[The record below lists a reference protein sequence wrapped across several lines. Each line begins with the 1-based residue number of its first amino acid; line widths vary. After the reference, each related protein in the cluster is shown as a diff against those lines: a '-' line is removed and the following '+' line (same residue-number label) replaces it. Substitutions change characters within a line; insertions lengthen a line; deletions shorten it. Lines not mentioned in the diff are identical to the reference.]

1 LRSILDALLEVDEQ
15 LEVIFPVHP
24 PTRQRIEQFGINIE
38 RLHLVEPLPYIEF
51 LALQRRAVVVITDSG
66 GIQEETTY
74 LGVPC
79 LTLRNSTERPVKV
92 SMGTNLLLGQDQGC
106 SGLSWQG
113 FSMVRPRRDR
123 YHHSG
128 TVMRGSGSRKLCV
141 HRETS

>member
-51 LALQRRAVVVITDSG
+51 LALQRSAVVVITDPG

-79 LTLRNSTERPVKV
+79 LTLRNSTERPVTV
-92 SMGTNLLLGQDQGC
+92 SMGTNLLLGQDP
-106 SGLSWQG
+106 GLLRSELARILDG
-113 FSMVRPRRDR
+113 KAKK
-123 YHHSG
+123 
-128 TVMRGSGSRKLCV
+128 GSIPPLWDGHAGERIAEAL
-141 HRETS
+141 RA